1 MMSGYRSPN
10 LPQCSATVISWLTQP
25 RPDAVAATTGG
36 WDAADWEAARWAIQ
50 VHGIAPLLDR
60 AFEASPNG
68 AALPERLRA
77 YLAEQR
83 RLSGQRVTRLLDEL
97 TAILQAAS
105 RQAIRVAPLKG
116 SLLATN
122 YYDQPGLRPMNDLD
136 LLVHPADEARM
147 LDVLA
152 GLGYRKIARGWKHI
166 ALSRSGGAES
176 IVSYEGEHPDNPRS
190 VELHVRVAEQFWGIR
205 YDLTAEIWAGS
216 APGMLLGVDA
226 QVLQPVALLHHL
238 VVHASSDTIAR
249 RLRLLHLYDIA
260 LVAAR
265 IDRADWDQIVRAAQ
279 ARREERLVY
288 PALLLTSRYYPVIPA
303 DVLAS
308 LRDGVPPALL
318 RHLDDSALDR
328 LSFCNTAPT
337 TPAEK
342 LCWFRPGRERIG
354 AIRHMLFPDPNEMA
368 HWFPRMAQ
376 PILLPFAYA
385 RYGAMLLR
393 WGLRRARGRPRMMLR

>member
-10 LPQCSATVISWLTQP
+10 LPQCSAAVVGWLTNP
-25 RPDAVAATTGG
+25 RPDAVASTTAG
-36 WDAADWEAARWAIQ
+36 WDADDWEAARWSMQ

-60 AFEASPNG
+60 AFESSANG
-68 AALPERLRA
+68 AALPERLRT

-83 RLSGQRVTRLLDEL
+83 RLSGQRVARLLDEL
-97 TAILQAAS
+97 AAILQAAR
-105 RQAIRVAPLKG
+105 RQRIAVAPLKG

-147 LDVLA
+147 LGVLT
-152 GLGYRKIARGWKHI
+152 GLGYRKAARGWKHI
-166 ALSRSGGAES
+166 VLSRPDGAGPV
-176 IVSYEGEHPDNPRS
+176 VSYEGEHPNNPRS
-190 VELHVRVAEQFWGIR
+190 IELHVRVAEQFWGIR
-205 YDLTAEIWAGS
+205 YELTSEIWAGS
-216 APGMLLGVDA
+216 IPGMLLGAQA
-226 QVLQPVALLHHL
+226 QVLQPAALLHHL

-249 RLRLLHLYDIA
+249 RLRLLHLHDIA

-265 IDRADWDQIVRAAQ
+265 VDHTGWSQIVRAAQ
-279 ARREERLVY
+279 ARHEERLVY
-288 PALLLTSRYYPVIPA
+288 PALLLASRYYPIIPA
-303 DVLAS
+303 DVVAT
-308 LRDGVPPALL
+308 LRPGVPLALL

-342 LCWFRPGRERIG
+342 LCWFRPGRERLG
-354 AIRHMLFPDPNEMA
+354 AIRHMLLPDPNEMA

-376 PILLPFAYA
+376 PILLPVAYA
-385 RYGAMLLR
+385 RYGALLLR
-393 WGLRRARGRPRMMLR
+393 WGLRRARGRSRMMLP